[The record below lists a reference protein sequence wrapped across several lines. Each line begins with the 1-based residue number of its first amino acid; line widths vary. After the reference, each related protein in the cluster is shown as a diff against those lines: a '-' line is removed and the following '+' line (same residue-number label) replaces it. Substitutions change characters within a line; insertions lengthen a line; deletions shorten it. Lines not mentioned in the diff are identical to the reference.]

1 MLQPDTLISESKKI
15 AHIFFGGKMKPKLH
29 AEKTDIY
36 GKSKDNS
43 VTIRSKKGQKIDKE
57 LRILVKNVP
66 REQG

>member
-1 MLQPDTLISESKKI
+1 
-15 AHIFFGGKMKPKLH
+15 MKPKLC

-57 LRILVKNVP
+57 LRILVKNV
-66 REQG
+66 QKSKTKYT

>member
-1 MLQPDTLISESKKI
+1 
-15 AHIFFGGKMKPKLH
+15 MKPKLH